1 MVTSSRFS
9 GKPVPV
15 PDPGSVPLSL
25 YIHWPWCVRKCPY
38 CDFNSHAAPGAIP
51 EERYIGA
58 LLRQLDSELPLALGR
73 PLQTIYI
80 GGGTPSLMTGAGM
93 RRLLDGVRERLRLAP
108 GCEISMEA
116 NPGTVEAGKFEAFAA
131 AGVNRVSI
139 GVQSFS
145 GAALSRLGRIHSPEE
160 AKAAAAEAA
169 RVFGNFNLDLMFG
182 LPGEDPEALDA
193 DIASALAAGSTH
205 LSFYQLTIEEGTAF
219 AKKTPEGIPDGD
231 RLWEMTDRIIGRLG
245 EAGFRRYEV
254 SGYAKPGRECRH
266 NLNYWRYGDY
276 LALGAGAHG
285 KASTEKG
292 VLRFAGSARPAIYM
306 REVESE
312 GRSGE
317 SRLVPDEE
325 LPFEFMLNGL
335 RLLDGVAESDFEART
350 GLPVSVIR
358 PELEEARGM
367 GLLTDEPGRFRAS
380 AKGMDFLSDLQEMF
394 LF

>member
-15 PDPGSVPLSL
+15 PDPASVPLSL

-73 PLQTIYI
+73 PLQTVYI
-80 GGGTPSLMTGAGM
+80 GGGTPSLMTGEGM
-93 RRLLDGVRERLRLAP
+93 KRLLDGVRERLELAP

-145 GAALSRLGRIHSPEE
+145 GTELSRLGRIHSPEE
-160 AKAAAAEAA
+160 AMAAAAEAA

-182 LPGEDPEALDA
+182 LPGEDAEALDA

-231 RLWEMTDRIIGRLG
+231 RLWEMTDRIIGRLA

-254 SGYAKPGRECRH
+254 SGYAKPGSECRH

-285 KASTEKG
+285 KASTGKG
-292 VLRFAGSARPAIYM
+292 VLRFAGSARPALYM

-317 SRLVPDEE
+317 SRLVPDKE

-335 RLLDGVAESDFEART
+335 RLLDGVEESGFEART
-350 GLPVSVIR
+350 GLPVSVIGS
-358 PELEEARGM
+358 ELEEARGM
-367 GLLTDEPGRFRAS
+367 GLLADESGRLRAS